1 MIEFSIPSRHT
12 LKINHVVFDFNG
24 TLAIDGILVDG
35 VAEKINLLA
44 NQVTFHVITA
54 DTYGNVAQ
62 QLTGINCQLYNLSQ
76 NKQFTDKLAYIE
88 HLGTQQCICV
98 GNGFNDRE
106 MLQHAGLGIALVQQE
121 GCYMPTLMA
130 ADIACHSV
138 LDVFGFLEK
147 PARLLATLRV

>member
-1 MIEFSIPSRHT
+1 MIEFAIPGRHT

-24 TLAIDGILVDG
+24 TLAIDGTLIDG
-35 VAEKINLLA
+35 VAKKLNQLA
-44 NQVTFHVITA
+44 DQVTFHVITA
-54 DTYGNVAQ
+54 DTYGNVVQ
-62 QLTGINCQLYNLSQ
+62 QLADINCQLHNLSQ
-76 NKQFTDKLAYIE
+76 NKQFADKLAYIE

-106 MLQHAGLGIALVQQE
+106 MLQHAGLGIALVQNE

-130 ADIACHSV
+130 ADITYHSV